1 MPRSAN
7 QKTKLLRLAQLL
19 LHSSDEEHP
28 LTIRQIIVELAKYDI
43 SAERKSVYDDL
54 ETLRQLGLDVQCRKG
69 ASPGWFVAGRDFELP
84 ELKLLVDAVQSCRF
98 LTRRKSE
105 TLIRKLEGLTSV
117 YQAGQLQRQVYVS
130 GRVKVMNES
139 IYYNVDK
146 LHAAIG
152 RNSSITFRY
161 FDYDVEKKKVFRRE
175 GRRYAVS
182 PYGLIWSGELYY
194 LAAYDHEHRE
204 MRHYRVDKMAEIAL
218 TGMPRLGGELYP
230 DFDLAAYGQKHFG
243 MFAGQEETVR
253 LRCRSRIV
261 GVVLDR
267 FGHDVMLVPDG
278 PEHFT
283 VTLPLVVSPQFFGWL
298 FGLEDNVQLL
308 GPPSAVDAYR
318 ASLAAAAALYE
329 GP

>member
-28 LTIRQIIVELAKYDI
+28 LTVRQIIDELAKYDI

-105 TLIRKLEGLTSV
+105 ALIRKLEGLTSV

-152 RNSSITFRY
+152 RNGSITFRY

-194 LAAYDHEHRE
+194 LAAFDHEHRE
-204 MRHYRVDKMAEIAL
+204 MRHYRVDKMAEIAV

-318 ASLAAAAALYE
+318 ASLAATATLYE